1 MAEINFGLLDTQ
13 LPGRIATIPLQAQ
26 EAGQANALRTMQ
38 MMQGMSQNRLSDL
51 NYNEQMRGI
60 EEQKQLRNVLS
71 GIDVTTREG
80 RIDAIRKAAG
90 INPKT
95 GFELQKMFQEDEKRS
110 ADLLKT
116 RAETDK
122 IGFERAIKNREQFA
136 GELRQLALNPTD
148 DNVRAVFSKGIS
160 FGVPMQDIA
169 ADQARILALPLD
181 QRARTLAAYGAHA
194 ADVMKQV
201 TPEFRG
207 MGGNIYNV
215 SPGAV
220 DSTTGMPRNV
230 GALTAAP
237 STDAAMISA
246 GAAVERN
253 RIAARRLN
261 EELAVGAPSQQSIDF
276 MAETYLQTGV
286 MPPLGMGRQ
295 AANLRQQVVA
305 RAAELGTAAPATG
318 AAAPTVGEAVS
329 NVTVNKQTRAGQAS
343 AFRDFSSG
351 VSARRVTANNTAIN
365 HLATMEKLASDLG
378 NSDIGIVNRASNMF
392 AKETGSTAPAN
403 FDAAKQL
410 VAAEVIKAVVNN
422 GGGVTERQE
431 AQENFAKAR
440 SPEQLRGVINTYKEL
455 LAGQLQSLGQQYEV
469 NTGRKDFSNRLN
481 PETQKVYRSMSGSGT
496 PQAPAAVAPQGR
508 PSLANIFNPQR

>member
-26 EAGQANALRTMQ
+26 EAGQANALRAMQ

-51 NYNEQMRGI
+51 NYNEQVRGI
-60 EEQKQLRNVLS
+60 EEQKQIRSALS
-71 GIDVTTREG
+71 GVDVTTPQG
-80 RIDAIRKAAG
+80 RMDAIRNAAR

-95 GFELQKMFQEDEKRS
+95 GFELQKMFQEDEKRN

-116 RAETDK
+116 RADIEK
-122 IGFERAIKNREQFA
+122 IGFDREAKKREQFA

-148 DNVRAVFSKGIS
+148 ENVQAVFSKGIS

-169 ADQARILALPLD
+169 TDQARILALPLD
-181 QRARTLAAYGAHA
+181 QRARILAFYGSTA
-194 ADVMKQV
+194 ADMIKQV

-237 STDAAMISA
+237 STEAALTSA
-246 GAAVERN
+246 GAAVKRN
-253 RIAARRLN
+253 EIATRRLN

-276 MAETYLQTGV
+276 MAEIYLQTGV

-318 AAAPTVGEAVS
+318 AAAPTVGDAAS
-329 NVTVNKQTRAGQAS
+329 NLIANKQTRAGQA
-343 AFRDFSSG
+343 AAVRDFSSG

-440 SPEQLRGVINTYKEL
+440 SPEQLQGVINTYKEL

-469 NTGRKDFSNRLN
+469 NTGRKDFSTRLN

-496 PQAPAAVAPQGR
+496 LQASQGR
-508 PSLANIFNPQR
+508 PPLANIFKQ